1 MTHRP
6 THILVPVDGS
16 AGAEHALG
24 VGAMLARV
32 TGARLTTLYVV
43 GATSAETMG
52 MRHMDRDAIDD
63 HLRHAAAPVLDRAR
77 ATLAS
82 EEGLA
87 ETGEMVRFGDPAD
100 EILGAVQRIGADH
113 VVMGS
118 RGQTA
123 LQGLV
128 MGSVSEKV
136 ARMAPCPVTIVR

>member
-6 THILVPVDGS
+6 KHILVPVDGS
-16 AGAEHALG
+16 SGAEHALD

-32 TGARLTTLYVV
+32 TGARLSVLYVV
-43 GATSAETMG
+43 SATSAETMG
-52 MRHMDRDAIDD
+52 MRHMDRSAIDD
-63 HLRHAAAPVLDRAR
+63 HLRHAAAPVLEKAR
-77 ATLAS
+77 ASLEA
-82 EEGLA
+82 EEGLSGVD
-87 ETGEMVRFGDPAD
+87 ELVRFGDPAD
-100 EILGAVQRIGADH
+100 EILGAVRRVGADH

-136 ARMAPCPVTIVR
+136 ARSAPCPVTIVR